1 MKDILYYGGPILTMA
16 EPLYAEALL
25 VRRSKIVFCGDL
37 KTAESMAEEGAER
50 VDLKGRT
57 LMPAFIDAHSHLS
70 HVADAMNYANLSG
83 CQSVEEIGERLR
95 QWAEENSL
103 EAGKWI
109 IGSGYDHNDLPGGC
123 HPTAKQ
129 LDALVG
135 DHPVLITHS
144 SGHMGVANTLGL
156 RELSISCNASDPPG
170 GRIGRDEEGNLTGYL
185 EENALIQ
192 RTRQIPKP
200 TQQQRLDNLKKAQQ
214 VYLRNGITTC
224 QDGKVG
230 QADFEFLANA
240 AKSGLLEMDVVA
252 YADLK
257 NNEELLDQYAQYRTY
272 QRNLRLGGYKIFLD
286 GSPQGR
292 TAWMTKPYLGG
303 KEGYKG
309 YSIYTDQAVEEF
321 CATALRRGVQ
331 LLAHCNG
338 DAASQQFIDAYEKAL
353 GACRQKESIRP
364 VMVHA
369 QTVRPDQLERMA
381 ALQMIASFFVAH
393 TYYWGDV
400 HRKNFGDER
409 AMAISPTHTAL
420 EKGVL
425 FTFHQDAPVVPP
437 DMWHTVWCAVCRQS
451 KGGVIMG
458 EGERIPVL
466 EALKAVT
473 INGAY
478 QYFEEKTK
486 GSLEEGKWADL
497 MIVDQDPLKV
507 DPMELKDIKVL
518 STIKEGFTLWQ
529 AE

>member
-70 HVADAMNYANLSG
+70 HVADAMNYADLSG

-95 QWAEENSL
+95 QWAEENNL

-109 IGSGYDHNDLPGGC
+109 IGSGYDHNDLPSGC

-331 LLAHCNG
+331 LVADCNG
-338 DAASQQFIDAYEKAL
+338 DAA
-353 GACRQKESIRP
+353 C
-364 VMVHA
+364 
-369 QTVRPDQLERMA
+369 
-381 ALQMIASFFVAH
+381 
-393 TYYWGDV
+393 
-400 HRKNFGDER
+400 
-409 AMAISPTHTAL
+409 
-420 EKGVL
+420 
-425 FTFHQDAPVVPP
+425 
-437 DMWHTVWCAVCRQS
+437 
-451 KGGVIMG
+451 
-458 EGERIPVL
+458 
-466 EALKAVT
+466 
-473 INGAY
+473 
-478 QYFEEKTK
+478 
-486 GSLEEGKWADL
+486 
-497 MIVDQDPLKV
+497 
-507 DPMELKDIKVL
+507 
-518 STIKEGFTLWQ
+518 
-529 AE
+529 